1 MKMLMRVGGV
11 AARHDTV
18 IANPAHSGDG
28 GPLRAAGPDR
38 PRPAATGRDR
48 PELAQ
53 HLEGART
60 PPLAL
65 T

>member
-38 PRPAATGRDR
+38 PRPAATGRSLHSTSR
-48 PELAQ
+48 ARG
-53 HLEGART
+53 HLPSR
-60 PPLAL
+60 
-65 T
+65 

>member
-38 PRPAATGRDR
+38 PRPGRSLHSTSR
-48 PELAQ
+48 VRG
-53 HLEGART
+53 HLPSR
-60 PPLAL
+60 
-65 T
+65 